1 MATGPWPR
9 WWGAASRLT
18 GAQFA
23 TFVTP
28 GSSADFARLLKN
40 GGKAEL
46 VLTRADRAE
55 TFVAQLSLTRTDPG
69 DGGFLCGVLTDLTS
83 TYSQAREIAEAKSA
97 LAVEAAHRESDERY
111 RLILEG
117 ASDYAIMATD
127 LDERVTIWNA
137 GARQILGWDA
147 TELIGRRF
155 PAIWTPDDR
164 AAGAD
169 DHERAHCLAS
179 GRSEVERWHLR
190 KDGEPFWAHTLM
202 MPLRKDDGRLI
213 GFLKILRDRT
223 EQRVADEKQSL
234 LVNELNHRVKN
245 TLATVQSIAAQT
257 MRSAPSAE
265 QGRAALEERLLALS
279 KAHDVLTRES
289 WEGAELSEI
298 VAVAV
303 SPYLGADPARIVT
316 GGPGIRLAPGMA
328 LAIAMALQELA
339 TNAAKYGALSVPEG
353 RLSIHWTLDAD
364 LIALR
369 WEETGGPLVV
379 PPLRRSFGSRLIE
392 RSLSAELGRLR
403 SPSRRRG
410 HLPDHRQAGDGRQG
424 PKRDLGLV
432 SQGICSG
439 GSRLTLS
446 AGLGGVEG
454 FGLHGTR
461 AADGLHRRCAG
472 DHHHHHGAG
481 AAATAGARFE
491 DLAELLPVF
500 LSYVLSFVYI
510 GIYWNNHHHFFQLVR
525 QVDGAILWANL
536 HLLFWLSMVPF
547 TTAWMGRT
555 TSPRRPPRSMAAR
568 C

>member
-1 MATGPWPR
+1 MVENSLTSERSTLSQAREISELRDQLAEALETLEAIRNGEVDAVVVGGPDNR
-9 WWGAASRLT
+9 RVYTLETADRSYRQLIEQMTDGALMISQEGDVLYGNRALADMMGAPASRLT

-28 GSSADFARLLKN
+28 DSSADFRRLLKN

-155 PAIWTPDDR
+155 PAIWTLEDR

-190 KDGEPFWAHTLM
+190 KDGAPFWAHTLM

-223 EQRVADEKQSL
+223 EQRAADERQNL

-245 TLATVQSIAAQT
+245 TLATVQSIATQT
-257 MRSAPSAE
+257 LRSAPSAE

-279 KAHDVLTRES
+279 RAHDVLTRES

-298 VAVAV
+298 VALAV

-316 GGPGIRLAPGMA
+316 GGPSLRLAPRMA

-339 TNAAKYGALSVPEG
+339 TNAAKYGALSIPAG
-353 RLSIHWTLDAD
+353 RLTIQWTQDAD
-364 LIALR
+364 LIRLR
-369 WEETGGPLVV
+369 WEEIGGPLVV

-392 RSLSAELGRLR
+392 RSLSAELGGEAAITFA
-403 SPSRRRG
+403 PTG
-410 HLPDHRQAGDGRQG
+410 
-424 PKRDLGLV
+424 V
-432 SQGICSG
+432 ICLITA
-439 GSRLTLS
+439 R
-446 AGLGGVEG
+446 V
-454 FGLHGTR
+454 
-461 AADGLHRRCAG
+461 
-472 DHHHHHGAG
+472 
-481 AAATAGARFE
+481 ATAGKGPSGTLAWSPKGYVPV
-491 DLAELLPVF
+491 DL
-500 LSYVLSFVYI
+500 
-510 GIYWNNHHHFFQLVR
+510 
-525 QVDGAILWANL
+525 D
-536 HLLFWLSMVPF
+536 
-547 TTAWMGRT
+547 
-555 TSPRRPPRSMAAR
+555 
-568 C
+568 